1 MCVCAVVNAFG
12 CPGKGEK
19 RERETHTRKKYDAK
33 GKLPVCTS
41 SRTEPHSAIIS
52 WQNVK
57 KVFYAT
63 FDHRRAKIQL
73 NVICL
78 SQWSLCLL
86 SGRVCDAVAVNRIIL
101 SLIAPERHIT
111 IYGKKQQ
118 TTLSH
123 SLDWMQYFI
132 ILKPWRWYTNHVAII
147 ISQTWDW
154 KACKRHTHSLTHSEQ
169 QKKSSAH
176 KAPNDKSEQEKLKQW
191 SEKR

>member
-1 MCVCAVVNAFG
+1 MCVCCG
-12 CPGKGEK
+12 ECIWLPRKGRKK

-63 FDHRRAKIQL
+63 FDHRRARIQL

-86 SGRVCDAVAVNRIIL
+86 SGRVCDAVVVNRIIL

-118 TTLSH
+118 TTL
-123 SLDWMQYFI
+123 
-132 ILKPWRWYTNHVAII
+132 
-147 ISQTWDW
+147 
-154 KACKRHTHSLTHSEQ
+154 
-169 QKKSSAH
+169 
-176 KAPNDKSEQEKLKQW
+176 
-191 SEKR
+191 

>member
-1 MCVCAVVNAFG
+1 MCVCCG
-12 CPGKGEK
+12 ECIWLPRKGRKK
-19 RERETHTRKKYDAK
+19 RERDTHTKKIWCK
-33 GKLPVCTS
+33 REITS
-41 SRTEPHSAIIS
+41 VYQQPNRTTFGNIM

-169 QKKSSAH
+169 QKKVAH
-176 KAPNDKSEQEKLKQW
+176 TKHRTTKASRRN
-191 SEKR
+191 